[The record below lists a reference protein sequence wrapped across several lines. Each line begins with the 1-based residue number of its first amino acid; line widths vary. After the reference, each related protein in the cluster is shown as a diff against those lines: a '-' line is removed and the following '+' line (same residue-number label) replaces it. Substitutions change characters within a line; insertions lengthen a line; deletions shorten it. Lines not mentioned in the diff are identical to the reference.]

1 MMLLSDVVDLIS
13 GTPQFRIEEDTHES
27 APIYAVYS
35 QTDLE
40 DDLNGLVGKSGSIAP
55 SESKKR
61 IRTSD
66 IVVTALSGDTVF
78 SLLSGTAAI
87 VLPEHDGYLLTQNYV
102 KLVTSNAIDSR
113 YLVYLLNED
122 PTIRRQ
128 LRLGQQGSITM
139 KFTVKQLKALE
150 LPTLPPM
157 ARQGIIG
164 ELYLN
169 QLKLDALRKQVSE
182 RETTLVLAAI
192 REANQS

>member
-1 MMLLSDVVDLIS
+1 MILLSNVVDFIS
-13 GTPQFRIEEDTHES
+13 GTPQFRIVEDAHES
-27 APIYAVYS
+27 APIYVVYS
-35 QTDLE
+35 QADLE
-40 DDLNGLVGKSGSIAP
+40 DDLNGLINKSGPIAL

-61 IRTSD
+61 IKTSD
-66 IVVTALSGDTVF
+66 VVVTALSGDTVF

-87 VLPEHDGYLLTQNYV
+87 ILPKHDGYLLTQNYV
-102 KLVTSNAIDSR
+102 KLVTSDAIDSR

-122 PTIRRQ
+122 PAIRRQ
-128 LRLGQQGSITM
+128 LQLGQQGSITM

-150 LPTLPPM
+150 LPALPPM

-169 QLKLDALRKQVSE
+169 QLKLGALRKQVSE